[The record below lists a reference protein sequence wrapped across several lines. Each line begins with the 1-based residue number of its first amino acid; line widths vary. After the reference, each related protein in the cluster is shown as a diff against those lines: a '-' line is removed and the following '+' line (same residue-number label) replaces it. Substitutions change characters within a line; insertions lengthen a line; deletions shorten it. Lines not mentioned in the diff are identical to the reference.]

1 MADMMKQLPLLYELQ
16 QVDTAI
22 AAHQAALADAGDGGE
37 AQAKLALG
45 QRKLARASETLK
57 DLKARMRDSELRLK
71 SNEEEQ
77 EQKSKQAYGGTV
89 TDPKQLRAL
98 EQKLKE
104 LARQKGT
111 LEEQILELMT
121 QTEEAEQVVAKYEAA
136 VDKWGKKV
144 EALNRSHAS
153 ESRRLTEEL
162 ETLTARRVELVGQ
175 LDGALIT
182 QYDGL
187 REKLGGLAVAAV
199 HKGSCRG
206 CKVTLPGAYAQRLKT
221 GTQIV
226 RCESCHRI
234 LYLPEGE
241 SPFTPED
248 E

>member
-1 MADMMKQLPLLYELQ
+1 MADIKQQLPLLYELQ
-16 QVDTAI
+16 QADTAI

-37 AQAKLALG
+37 AQAKLELG
-45 QRKLARASETLK
+45 QRKLARAAETLK

-121 QTEEAEQVVAKYEAA
+121 QIEEIEQLVAKYEAA
-136 VDKWGKKV
+136 VGKWGKKV

-153 ESRRLTEEL
+153 ENQRLTEEL
-162 ETLTARRVELVGQ
+162 ETLGARRAELVGR
-175 LDGALIT
+175 LDAALIT

-206 CKVTLPGAYAQRLKT
+206 CKVTLPGAYAQRLKA
-221 GTQIV
+221 GAQIV